1 MNETDYGSLATAL
14 LAVLPFVYL
23 GLLYRMMRNQL
34 GDNDA
39 HQKRMQER
47 KHQSGVTFA
56 DVAGLDNE
64 VTEVAEI
71 VEYMRNPQIHR
82 NVGAAS
88 PNAVL
93 LYGSPCT
100 GKALLA
106 QAVAGEAD
114 VDRFLACNA
123 SDFVELYVGR
133 GFSCIRS
140 LFASVQKEALSNWR
154 NLFYVDYYSAQ

>member
-1 MNETDYGSLATAL
+1 
-14 LAVLPFVYL
+14 
-23 GLLYRMMRNQL
+23 
-34 GDNDA
+34 
-39 HQKRMQER
+39 MQER

-93 LYGSPCT
+93 LYGPPCT

-114 VDRFLACNA
+114 VDCFLACNA

-133 GFSCIRS
+133 GASRVRS

>member
-1 MNETDYGSLATAL
+1 
-14 LAVLPFVYL
+14 
-23 GLLYRMMRNQL
+23 
-34 GDNDA
+34 
-39 HQKRMQER
+39 MQER

-114 VDRFLACNA
+114 VDRFSGLQRVRLCGIVRRTRIFLHPILVCQCAKGSPKQLAESFLRRLLLSTVKSRVA
-123 SDFVELYVGR
+123 PY
-133 GFSCIRS
+133 S
-140 LFASVQKEALSNWR
+140 LLMSWTLWPRRDRRLAATTSANKLSINC
-154 NLFYVDYYSAQ
+154 